1 MELKIYSQ
9 DGTLK
14 MTVFPSDSSTHVH
27 ELMGENV
34 VNASFTSPE
43 YVSLDVNDYLELEGS
58 PYKLH
63 TAYEPRQKSTQEYT
77 YNIKFYGRES
87 EVKRAL
93 MLYLTDGELEP
104 KFSYEGSP
112 RDHVQKVVD
121 SLNYME
127 GGNRWVAGTV
137 IDAPN
142 LSLDYNNVFCDQAL
156 TELAGKLETE
166 WWIEGYTVNLCRCE
180 FGEAVELGYLH
191 GLTNLQRSD
200 NNTDVRFFTRLIP
213 LGSTKNIDKGLYGF
227 KRLQLPGREKYVDKD
242 VDRYGIYPQV
252 EESAFEGIF
261 PHRTG
266 TLSEVRSEERT
277 GENGKYV
284 VWYFKDSGL
293 DFDPNEYDLPGLVKH
308 VIFKSG
314 DLQERDFEIN
324 FDSGKKEFEIITQYP
339 DEESQLPGGNLI
351 PASGDTY
358 ILYNLR
364 MPDEYYAPAEAEYK
378 AAVDAFL
385 AKYSTDTSIYRG
397 DTDYVHILE
406 HGITL
411 SVGRRVRLLSDNY
424 FKETGHRN
432 SRITKVTRKLN
443 NLSQATI
450 ECTNAVGKGRMEVI
464 ESDVDSIRKTLTERL
479 DDTTW
484 NILRSWDSGDI
495 TDYKVFSALRAL
507 REIKKRALSRTE
519 EDFAERIIHFLEGL
533 TADKLVTCNNGLLV
547 KSPVATRRLSA
558 ALTEDYSDLDIMSPS
573 LIEDNDKPDVI
584 SLSLTEESASG
595 EFGGTLGELDNV
607 DDSFDTL
614 PNGKYVIDVR
624 EGVAYPIKASSVTG
638 GGSSLALKYVSSSSL
653 VALFGDKIP
662 LRYSFESIDMADN
675 TPTGSGTAIYK
686 VNGGK
691 VDTQIVDQGT
701 VEWDC
706 GKYLLAGDNTVII
719 TLTDAYGKT
728 RSLTYA
734 VTAVSLSV
742 SSNFNAFTTYS
753 DSISF
758 RYIPIGSV
766 SKNVIFKMDGN
777 VIFTVTT
784 EVTNRQL
791 IQTIPAQTHGEHIL
805 EVYLEADIEGTT
817 VRSNTLRYA
826 LACIVPGNN
835 TPIIASAF
843 HVTES
848 PQYQTLNV
856 PYLVYNPAAST
867 ANVSLFANGLKLSDL
882 TVERTRQVW
891 NYRPDD
897 AGKLTLK
904 IACGGVSKSF
914 GLTVT
919 ESTVDV
925 SAESENLELYLTA
938 AGRNNSE
945 TNPATWSN
953 NGISSSL
960 TGFNFVTN
968 GWIANDQGSVALKLS
983 GEARVRIPLKIFGK
997 DFRSTGK
1004 TIEFEFETMDV
1015 VDYEAIVVDCMN
1027 NGRGIRITAQ
1037 KALFQSEQTLV
1048 ETRFKENERIRVSF
1062 VVEDRTQ
1069 NRLIYTY
1076 INGKISGVA
1085 QYPVDDSF
1093 TQAIPA
1099 DILIGSENCTLY
1111 LYNIRVYD
1119 NALNDMQMLG
1129 NYNADLDDIKR
1140 KLTIYERN
1148 RIFDSSGNIVYSYIL
1163 NQLPCMT
1170 IIGQLPTFKG
1180 DKKTVSLVYE
1190 NRQQPDKS
1198 FMADGVQIDVQG
1210 TSSQYYPRK
1219 NYKTKFKNG
1228 LILTESEEHL
1238 DGYKLR
1244 ADSIAVNA
1252 FCQKADF
1259 AESSGT
1265 HNTGMAKIID
1275 RLLKGMG
1282 FLTPPQKNDKRVRT
1296 TVDGFPICIFHKET
1310 PDSPPEF
1317 VGKYNFNNDKSTQ
1330 DTFGFTGVNECWEFC
1345 NNTSDRVLF
1354 LSSDY
1359 TSLDAEG
1366 NPDWLNDFEARYPD
1380 GFTDYTNLKVLTD
1393 WIVSTKNNPEK
1404 FRKECTAHFDR
1415 DSLLAYYLMT
1425 ELFGMVDQR
1434 AKNMFL
1440 ATWDSVKWY
1449 PIFYDNDTV
1458 CGINNE
1464 GAVVFGYD
1472 IEYHDT
1478 LGSGNVWNGERSV
1491 LWNNVEQA
1499 YPEEIA
1505 AMYQRMRSEDLI
1517 SYDTVI
1523 GVLNGE
1529 QSEKWCESI
1538 YNADSKYKYI
1548 DPLIEEGNGSYL
1560 YAAQGSREEHRKWWL
1575 YNRFKYIDSKYIAGD
1590 YKNDYVTMRLYTPV
1604 QWDGVAPDANFTI
1617 VPYLDEYVR
1626 VKYGSYLTGK
1636 RGYKDVPVTIQA
1648 PAIQFNDTETI
1659 VYGAS
1664 GIKSLGDLSGKYPG
1678 TVDISK
1684 ATKLVELVA
1693 GSAEEG
1699 YSNTNLTVLSIG
1711 NNKLFRKLDI
1721 RNCPMLT
1728 QPVDVSGCENIEEI
1742 YAEGTSVT
1750 AVSLPAAG
1758 LLREL
1763 HLPETIT
1770 NLIVRN
1776 QPKLTNDGL
1785 SLAGVSKLSA
1795 VWVEGT
1801 PGVDTLSIVS
1811 LCLSEKTVALNRV
1824 RMINV
1829 DWYAANLE
1837 IMAKLAKMRGMDANG
1852 IHTDKAVV
1860 TGKCHV
1866 FMATTEKLAAV
1877 RTAFPELAVTYD
1889 QLKPETVTTF
1899 VFRSSGSKSITNASF
1914 ECNFPYV
1921 KVSETTYKITAE
1933 DNETISFTFKCENH
1947 ADYSNTYLV
1956 SGTRTQNFSVVYI
1969 PLRTIRVKV
1978 YGQSVYPS
1986 RAQVKINGKTLTSDS
2001 NGYVYYR
2008 GGEAISGEVSAIGYS
2023 GNTFSFSATTYDQS
2037 YTIEVYPAVE
2047 VKFIVKSSA
2056 NSSLLVQGVTVQCGT
2071 EQGVTNLYGE
2081 CILMLSK
2088 GNYDYTI
2095 SHPDYIAKTGSV
2107 SIGTSAYAT
2116 TVAIDP
2122 SKVNLKFIVKEYY
2135 GNVVSDAII
2144 QCNGLTGT
2152 TDENGEYIFQVDS
2165 KQTYTYEI
2173 KKYGYYDFS
2182 RSLTVTVRDINMP
2195 VELKFD
2201 AEPFKPEEN
2210 GNIQMLLAGPTAT
2223 LKINSP
2229 TPDYVINWGDGI
2241 TESATG
2247 TGDRTYSHTY
2257 ETDSKYQVEI
2267 SNCTNIISC
2276 NGISTCLKAY
2286 WSIGGSN
2293 VSGLYFQSF
2302 YRLTYIGLVFKN
2314 DKKRGSFRS
2323 CFSSCYSLTSIPT
2336 GLFDNCSG
2344 TVSFED
2350 CFNSCYSLMSIPT
2363 GLFDNCQE
2371 VTTFYRCFEGC
2382 HPLADIPVGLFN
2394 HCKNVINLTGCF
2406 TACKA
2411 LVSIPTGLFDNCQ
2424 KVKSFGRCFS
2434 GCVKIETIPSGL
2446 FDHCTTV
2453 TDFSDCF
2460 SGCESL
2466 AYIPTGLFDHCT
2478 VVTDFSDCFNSCDNL
2493 TDIPIGLFDYC
2504 CEVIRFKE
2512 CFKSCDNITHIP
2524 TGLFDHCPAVKDF
2537 SECFWYCNI
2546 TSIPVGLFDHC
2557 PDATNFSNCFR
2568 GCSSIVSALPTL
2580 WISYYGKNVVSSD
2593 CYYDCI
2599 KASNWL
2605 EVPKSWGGTAE
2616 EYIPP
2621 VTLSGPA
2628 LADYNAFNARLMNIE
2643 NQLNINKN

>member
-14 MTVFPSDSSTHVH
+14 MTVSPSDSSTHVH

-43 YVSLDVNDYLELEGS
+43 YVSLDVNDYLELEGKT
-58 PYKLH
+58 YKLH
-63 TAYEPRQKSTQEYT
+63 TAYEPRQKSMQEYT
-77 YNIKFYGRES
+77 YNVKFYGRES
-87 EVKRAL
+87 DVKRAL

-558 ALTEDYSDLDIMSPS
+558 ALTEDYSDPDIMSPS

-1099 DILIGSENCTLY
+1099 DILIGSENCTLC

-2047 VKFIVKSSA
+2047 VKFIVKDEYG
-2056 NSSLLVQGVTVQCGT
+2056 SLLPNAIVSCDNETA
-2071 EQGVTNLYGE
+2071 VTNLYGE
-2081 CILMLSK
+2081 CVLLL
-2088 GNYDYTI
+2088 GRGTYNYVVTYSDYLTKI
-2095 SHPDYIAKTGSV
+2095 GSTTV
-2107 SIGTSAYAT
+2107 GTSAS
-2116 TVAIDP
+2116 TVNISLDP
-2122 SKVNLKFIVKEYY
+2122 AKVDVKFIVKDKSNALLE
-2135 GNVVSDAII
+2135 GVTVQCAGKSAI
-2144 QCNGLTGT
+2144 
-2152 TDENGEYIFQVDS
+2152 TDNKGECIIAVDS
-2165 KQTYTYEI
+2165 KQTYEFSCT
-2173 KKYGYYDFS
+2173 KYGYFDYTGNY
-2182 RSLTVTVRDINMP
+2182 TVTIYNIATSVSMIFN
-2195 VELKFD
+2195 
-2201 AEPFKPEEN
+2201 AEIFKPEEN
-2210 GNIQMLLAGPTAT
+2210 GNIQMLLNGGTAT
-2223 LKINSP
+2223 ININS
-2229 TPDYVINWGDGI
+2229 TSRNYNIIWGDGNI
-2241 TESATG
+2241 DSAAG
-2247 TGDRTYSHTY
+2247 TGAKTYTHNY
-2257 ETDSKYQVEI
+2257 GNVDNYQVEI
-2267 SNCTNIISC
+2267 RNCENITSC
-2276 NGISTCLKAY
+2276 NGSSSCLIAY
-2286 WSIGGSN
+2286 WSIGNSKVTN
-2293 VSGLYFQSF
+2293 LSF
-2302 YRLTYIGLVFKN
+2302 RSFSRLCYVGQVFKN
-2314 DKKRGSFRS
+2314 DTIRTSFYE
-2323 CFSSCYSLTSIPT
+2323 CFYRCEALPNLPL
-2336 GLFDNCSG
+2336 GLFDDCIN
-2344 TVSFED
+2344 VISFERCFCD
-2350 CFNSCYSLMSIPT
+2350 CFILMSIPSNLFAKCSKVNSFAST
-2363 GLFDNCQE
+2363 FSGCANLMNIPELLFDKNSE
-2371 VTTFYRCFEGC
+2371 VTTFSYCFGGC
-2382 HPLADIPVGLFN
+2382 KSIKTIPANLFGKCMNTITFSSCFQDCTSLVDIPEGLFSK
-2394 HCKNVINLTGCF
+2394 C
-2406 TACKA
+2406 TA
-2411 LVSIPTGLFDNCQ
+2411 
-2424 KVKSFGRCFS
+2424 
-2434 GCVKIETIPSGL
+2434 
-2446 FDHCTTV
+2446 V
-2453 TDFSDCF
+2453 TDFSYCFRGCSRLITISPGLFLNCLKVSTF
-2460 SGCESL
+2460 SGCFIE
-2466 AYIPTGLFDHCT
+2466 C
-2478 VVTDFSDCFNSCDNL
+2478 NSIK
-2493 TDIPIGLFDYC
+2493 T
-2504 CEVIRFKE
+2504 
-2512 CFKSCDNITHIP
+2512 
-2524 TGLFDHCPAVKDF
+2524 
-2537 SECFWYCNI
+2537 
-2546 TSIPVGLFDHC
+2546 IPVGLFDNC
-2557 PDATNFSNCFR
+2557 PNVTRFWGLFWACRELEHIPEGLFDNCPNVESFSYCFN
-2568 GCSSIVSALPTL
+2568 GCSKLDNIPSKLFKNCPNVSTFEWCFINCSSASHLPTL
-2580 WISYYGKNVVSSD
+2580 WVQYYGKDIIKKECFKGCTEADNWSD
-2593 CYYDCI
+2593 
-2599 KASNWL
+2599 
-2605 EVPKSWGGTAE
+2605 VPVSWGGTAE